1 MDAKICGIKDSKTL
15 NYIVNHNNPPKFVGF
30 ITNYPK
36 SKRYVEH
43 KNLKRLININK
54 KKINFVSVLVNPN
67 DEILE
72 KIKDLNFDYYQ
83 LYDVSPEKTK
93 IIKEK
98 YNVKIITALTI
109 ENKNDIKK
117 YKKFESI
124 SEIILFDSKGYE
136 KSIGFD
142 HQLLNNVPTSVNK
155 MLAGN
160 IRYDDKLDKYSK
172 ITDIIDISGSLETSG
187 EKDISKIKIFLENI
201 SKIKNENQKKYS
213 IN

>member
-54 KKINFVSVLVNPN
+54 KKINFVSVLVSPN

-98 YNVKIITALTI
+98 YKVKIITALAI
-109 ENKNDIKK
+109 ENISDVEE

-172 ITDIIDISGSLETSG
+172 ITDIIDISGSLETLG

-201 SKIKNENQKKYS
+201 SKIKNEN
-213 IN
+213 

>member
-36 SKRYVEH
+36 SKRYIDH

-54 KKINFVSVLVNPN
+54 KKINFVSVLVSPN

-98 YNVKIITALTI
+98 YKVKIITALAI
-109 ENKNDIKK
+109 ENINDVEE

-201 SKIKNENQKKYS
+201 SKIKNEN
-213 IN
+213 

>member
-15 NYIVNHNNPPKFVGF
+15 NFIINHKNPPKFVGF

-36 SKRYVEH
+36 SKRYIDYE
-43 KNLKRLININK
+43 KLKKLINLDK
-54 KKINFVSVLVNPN
+54 KKINFVSVLVDPN
-67 DEILE
+67 NATLE

-83 LYDVSPEKTK
+83 LYDVNPKKTAF
-93 IIKEK
+93 IKEK
-98 YNVKIITALTI
+98 YKIKIITALTI
-109 ENKNDIKK
+109 NNKSDVEE

-142 HQLLNNVPTSVNK
+142 HQLLNNVSTKVSK

-160 IRYDDKLDKYSK
+160 IQYDDKLDKYSK
-172 ITDIIDISGSLETSG
+172 ITDIIDISGSLETLG
-187 EKDISKIKIFLENI
+187 EKDTAKIDKFLNTVHNI
-201 SKIKNENQKKYS
+201 NS
-213 IN
+213 

>member
-1 MDAKICGIKDSKTL
+1 MDAKICGIKDPKTL
-15 NYIVNHNNPPKFVGF
+15 NYIINHNNPPKFIGF

-36 SKRYVEH
+36 SKRHLEYED
-43 KNLKRLININK
+43 LKKLININK

-72 KIKDLNFDYYQ
+72 KIKNLNFDYYQ

-93 IIKEK
+93 LIKKK
-98 YNVKIITALTI
+98 YKIKIIPALTI
-109 ENKNDIKK
+109 ENKYDVEK
-117 YKKFESI
+117 YKKFDSI

-136 KSIGFD
+136 KTIGFD
-142 HQLLNNVPTSVNK
+142 HQLLNNVPASVNK

-160 IRYDDKLDKYSK
+160 ISYNDKLDKYSK

-201 SKIKNENQKKYS
+201 SKIKNEN
-213 IN
+213 

>member
-15 NYIVNHNNPPKFVGF
+15 NYIVNHNNPPKFIGF

-36 SKRYVEH
+36 SKRYIEYE
-43 KNLKRLININK
+43 NLKKLINIDK

-67 DEILE
+67 NETLE

-83 LYDVSPEKTK
+83 LYNVSPEKTK

-98 YNVKIITALTI
+98 YKVKIITALTI
-109 ENKNDIKK
+109 ENKKDIEE

-136 KSIGFD
+136 KSFGFD
-142 HQLLNNVPTSVNK
+142 HQLLNSVSTTANK

-160 IRYDDKLDKYSK
+160 IQYDDRLDKYSK
-172 ITDIIDISGSLETSG
+172 ITDIVDISGSLETSG
-187 EKDISKIKIFLENI
+187 KKDISKIKIFLENI
-201 SKIKNENQKKYS
+201 SKIKNEN
-213 IN
+213 